1 MIQRYNLKIIQNY
14 SDCLQ
19 ETGIKSSPM
28 EDMVVG
34 GGSVVGSG
42 QPSLSLPSD
51 GVDPSGQHP
60 KRDVL
65 QASVKQPSL
74 SLPLAG
80 VTPSGQHLNS
90 ASSQV
95 SYLGQPKFRL
105 EMYTACNKMIHLKYI
120 VFSYQLRK
128 VLWLE
133 LLRQNSIRIR
143 FCRRLVFPG

>member
-19 ETGIKSSPM
+19 EIGIKSSPM
-28 EDMVVG
+28 EDMVVNG

-42 QPSLSLPSD
+42 QPSFSLPSD
-51 GVDPSGQHP
+51 GVDPLGQHP

-95 SYLGQPKFRL
+95 SYLGQPKF
-105 EMYTACNKMIHLKYI
+105 
-120 VFSYQLRK
+120 
-128 VLWLE
+128 
-133 LLRQNSIRIR
+133 
-143 FCRRLVFPG
+143 